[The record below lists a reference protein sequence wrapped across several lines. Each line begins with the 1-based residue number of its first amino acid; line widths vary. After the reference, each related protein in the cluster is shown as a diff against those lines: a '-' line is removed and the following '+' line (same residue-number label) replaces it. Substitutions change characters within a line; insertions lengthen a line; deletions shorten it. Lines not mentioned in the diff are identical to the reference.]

1 MSGPVRV
8 VIADDQTLVR
18 AGFRAIL
25 ETAGGVEVVAEAT
38 TGEEA
43 VSATRRHLPDVVL
56 LDIQMPRLD
65 GLDAARQ
72 ILATTSAPRVIMLT
86 TFDLDEYLFE
96 SMRAGASG
104 FLLKDTPREQLIA
117 AVRTVA
123 AGDALLSSPVAHR
136 LIERFMTFQPERRS
150 STRDLGGSLS
160 PREADVWRAMAR
172 GLTNAEIAGELFV
185 SESTVKTHVA
195 RVLAK
200 LGVRDRLQA
209 VIAAYETGLV
219 QASQGKSPHRR

>member
-1 MSGPVRV
+1 MTASVRV
-8 VIADDQTLVR
+8 VIADDQALVR

-25 ETAGGVEVVAEAT
+25 ETAGGIEVVAEAA

-43 VSATRRHLPDVVL
+43 VTESRRHRPDVVL

-65 GLDAARQ
+65 GLDAARR
-72 ILATTSAPRVIMLT
+72 ILATSPAPRVIMLT
-86 TFDLDEYLFE
+86 TFDLDEYLYE

-104 FLLKDTPREQLIA
+104 FLVKDTPRDQLIA

-123 AGDALLSSPVAHR
+123 AGDALLSSSVSRR
-136 LIERFMTFQPERRS
+136 LIERFLSVEPVDLS
-150 STRDLGGSLS
+150 SAEDVRGSLS
-160 PREADVWRAMAR
+160 PRETDVWRAMAR
-172 GLTNAEIAGELFV
+172 GLSNAEIAGELFV

-200 LGVRDRLQA
+200 LGARDRLQA
-209 VIAAYETGLV
+209 VIRAYETGLV
-219 QASQGKSPHRR
+219 RATPGTARQ

>member
-1 MSGPVRV
+1 MTAPVRV
-8 VIADDQTLVR
+8 VVADDQALVR

-25 ETAGGVEVVAEAT
+25 ETAGGIEVVAEAA

-43 VSATRRHLPDVVL
+43 VTETRRHRPDVVL

-65 GLDAARQ
+65 GLDAARR
-72 ILATTSAPRVIMLT
+72 ILATSPAPRVIMLT
-86 TFDLDEYLFE
+86 TFDLDEYLYE

-104 FLLKDTPREQLIA
+104 FLVKDTPRDQLIA

-123 AGDALLSSPVAHR
+123 SGDALLSSSVSRR
-136 LIERFMTFQPERRS
+136 LIERFLAAEPVDRS
-150 STRDLGGSLS
+150 RTRDVSGLLS

-172 GLTNAEIAGELFV
+172 GLSNAEIAGELFV

-200 LGVRDRLQA
+200 LGARDRLQA
-209 VIAAYETGLV
+209 VIRAYETGLIRP
-219 QASQGKSPHRR
+219 SSGKTAR